1 MAKSLQLLIILC
13 IFNLTAVPL
22 MAADQTCKTLAV
34 QIKRER
40 NLLKKQTVIQKA
52 LKLCPDDAAIHYGA
66 GYAAER
72 LRKYEK
78 ALSYYLQASE
88 LDPEYAK
95 AYFGLGDIYMVLGNA
110 GSAIDAYEKGLQR
123 VPQNKRARASLKVAK
138 IKHKAEQG
146 EAITSSE
153 FIQVMQQS
161 KKKETT
167 QGAIDGPL
175 LRMQIHFLSSSAQL
189 SDDAKA
195 QLQIV
200 GKALEDPALSG
211 QKFEISG
218 HTDDTGQPENNLVLS
233 KMRAEQV
240 RKYLL
245 NTFAIKPDNLIVA
258 YYGDT
263 RPARSNTTMENRALN
278 RRVEFKRLEQ

>member
-1 MAKSLQLLIILC
+1 MAKSLQLLILLC
-13 IFNLTAVPL
+13 IFNLTAVTL
-22 MAADQTCKTLAV
+22 MAADQTCTTLAV
-34 QIKRER
+34 QIKKER

-88 LDPEYAK
+88 IDSEYAK

-110 GSAIDAYEKGLQR
+110 GSAIDAYKKGLQR
-123 VPQNKRARASLKVAK
+123 VPQNKRARASLEVAK

-146 EAITSSE
+146 ETITSGE

-189 SDDAKA
+189 SDDAKE

-211 QKFEISG
+211 KAFEISG
-218 HTDDTGQPENNLVLS
+218 HTDNTGQPEANLALS
-233 KMRAEQV
+233 KARAEQV
-240 RKYLL
+240 REYLL

-263 RPARSNTTMENRALN
+263 RPARPNTTIENRALN
-278 RRVEFKRLEQ
+278 RRVEFKRLER